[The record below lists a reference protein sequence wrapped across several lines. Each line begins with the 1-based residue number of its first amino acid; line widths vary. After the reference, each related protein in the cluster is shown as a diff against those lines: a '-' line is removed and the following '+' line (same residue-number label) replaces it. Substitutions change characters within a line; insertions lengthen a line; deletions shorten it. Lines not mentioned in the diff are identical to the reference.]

1 MGHGEGF
8 EGGLSLGVPG
18 NECEDGDFSAGGVP
32 TTWFESFFAL
42 GGVEGDVSTGVGVC
56 NVSTGDGV
64 NLTGVGGGVE
74 HVSTGGGVC
83 DVSTGSVDK
92 FLLALSFFLGFSV
105 DDGNL
110 TGVGGGVI
118 RESAFVDLGFD
129 LEGLCGGGGG
139 VDMVLGLLLALV
151 LLGGFQPSSF

>member
-1 MGHGEGF
+1 M
-8 EGGLSLGVPG
+8 
-18 NECEDGDFSAGGVP
+18 NI
-32 TTWFESFFAL
+32 
-42 GGVEGDVSTGVGVC
+42 
-56 NVSTGDGV
+56 STGDGV

-110 TGVGGGVI
+110 TGVGGGVTI
-118 RESAFVDLGFD
+118 REGAFVDLVLD
-129 LEGLCGGGGG
+129 LKGLCGGG
-139 VDMVLGLLLALV
+139 